1 MSSKRNNP
9 APIKMSEIKENVID
23 MLKPI
28 WYSDMAVRNS
38 GMLM

>member
-1 MSSKRNNP
+1 MSSKMNNLTP
-9 APIKMSEIKENVID
+9 VKMPEIEENVID

>member
-1 MSSKRNNP
+1 MSSKMNNFT
-9 APIKMSEIKENVID
+9 PIKKPEIEEIVID
-23 MLKPI
+23 MLNPI